1 MSTGWG
7 AKMQVQTKKYS
18 FCFDL
23 FGFGQKKKED
33 FLRMAKRTL
42 VSFSNHAFN
51 FAIMFWCMCYINE
64 FVFIFLFLYFV
75 FAGGKSRL

>member
-23 FGFGQKKKED
+23 FGFGQKNKED
-33 FLRMAKRTL
+33 FLRLAQRTL
-42 VSFSNHAFN
+42 VSFDNHAFN
-51 FAIMFWCMCYINE
+51 YAIMFWCIC
-64 FVFIFLFLYFV
+64 
-75 FAGGKSRL
+75 